1 MKQISVFLENRP
13 GTLKQMTAALAEHEI
28 DIRALSLAETSDFGI
43 ARLIVD
49 DAYSAVNTLKEDDFI
64 ASLTSVLIVEIP
76 DVPGGLDKLLA
87 VFEDAKVNIEY
98 MYASLAGKKSDHA
111 YMIFRVEEVQKAEI
125 ALRAG
130 GFLLAN
136 QDDISDM

>member
-49 DAYSAVNTLKEDDFI
+49 DAYSAVNTLKDENFI

-87 VFEDAKVNIEY
+87 IFDDAKVNIEY
-98 MYASLAGKKSDHA
+98 MYAFLGSKAKA
-111 YMIFRVEEVQKAEI
+111 YMVFKVDDYKAAKVRLQARNLTLI
-125 ALRAG
+125 T
-130 GFLLAN
+130 
-136 QDDISDM
+136 QDDIADI

>member
-98 MYASLAGKKSDHA
+98 MYAFLGSKAKA
-111 YMIFRVEEVQKAEI
+111 YMVFKVDDYKAAKARLQARNLTLI
-125 ALRAG
+125 T
-130 GFLLAN
+130 
-136 QDDISDM
+136 QDDIADI

>member
-49 DAYSAVNTLKEDDFI
+49 DAYSAVNTLKDENFI

-87 VFEDAKVNIEY
+87 IFDDAKVNIEY
-98 MYASLAGKKSDHA
+98 MYAFLGSKAKA
-111 YMIFRVEEVQKAEI
+111 YMVFKVDDYKAAKVRLEARNLTLI
-125 ALRAG
+125 T
-130 GFLLAN
+130 
-136 QDDISDM
+136 QDDIADI